1 MPYEGRQWPSSVA
14 QDAATLERHPS
25 AMQRSST
32 RDYRLRRDA
41 TKYSPSPSGSMAVDI
56 RVHPSLWRWT
66 SESIRVYGGGYPSP
80 SESMAVDIRVP
91 CTASLRRR
99 RPAGRTAH
107 RQCLTGLWGGI
118 RQPL

>member
-66 SESIRVYGGGYPSP
+66 SESR
-80 SESMAVDIRVP
+80 AR
-91 CTASLRRR
+91 
-99 RPAGRTAH
+99 H
-107 RQCLTGLWGGI
+107 R
-118 RQPL
+118 